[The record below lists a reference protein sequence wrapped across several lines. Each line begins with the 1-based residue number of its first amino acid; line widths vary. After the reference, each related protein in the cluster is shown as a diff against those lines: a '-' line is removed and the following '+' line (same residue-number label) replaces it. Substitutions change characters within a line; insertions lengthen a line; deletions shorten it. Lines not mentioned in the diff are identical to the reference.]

1 MQSLCSWSTSE
12 SSQCQTHPWSFNNTN
27 NFSDSLVRKIVKI
40 QVKTLLFHI
49 NHKCKKINETQCKI
63 LWINLVTTCIMKDEE
78 VLHFLWLTFAF
89 TFVHHWVMTITKM
102 HYANN
107 LTSFLLDVCSGHR
120 LVSGRCKIGRMTDT
134 RGDWQNLRLRGE
146 IDVLPMITMVL
157 SCCHS
162 SSPAIIVQR
171 FQASRTSVAIL
182 INCKLFKD
190 NTSLD
195 ILFFRIKS

>member
-107 LTSFLLDVCSGHR
+107 LCNVIFIGCLLGTQISQWQMQDWTDDRHSRR
-120 LVSGRCKIGRMTDT
+120 LT
-134 RGDWQNLRLRGE
+134 E
-146 IDVLPMITMVL
+146 
-157 SCCHS
+157 
-162 SSPAIIVQR
+162 SPAPGRDWR
-171 FQASRTSVAIL
+171 FANDHNGPELLPLTLPSNYCAKISGIWDYSSYTDQL
-182 INCKLFKD
+182 
-190 NTSLD
+190 
-195 ILFFRIKS
+195 